1 MRMGNFCPTKIGDKK
16 AASYGI
22 FSRQKAGDWRQNR
35 TKIEE
40 KRKKGKVC
48 LTLFLATLG
57 FAPFIMP
64 RVKISPRRRI
74 PLETFSVALPDPR
87 RQHPQPEQPSMK
99 TLKWTRDAETQTD
112 PDDLK
117 FELHQE
123 FEAFKQELLRLTQNL
138 FAAESPLSPTE
149 HGSVWLGSVQERHS
163 SS

>member
-1 MRMGNFCPTKIGDKK
+1 METKKQRHTGFFPDKK
-16 AASYGI
+16 LEI
-22 FSRQKAGDWRQNR
+22 EDKIER
-35 TKIEE
+35 KIEE

-149 HGSVWLGSVQERHS
+149 HGSV
-163 SS
+163 